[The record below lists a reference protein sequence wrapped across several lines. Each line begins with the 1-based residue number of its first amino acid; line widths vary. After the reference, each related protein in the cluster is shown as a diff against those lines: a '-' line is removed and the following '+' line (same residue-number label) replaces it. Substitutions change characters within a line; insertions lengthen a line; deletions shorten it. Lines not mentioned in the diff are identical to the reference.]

1 MKLLPACTLPVIA
14 AATTLLA
21 VPILAQEQ
29 PSSANPSV
37 QKPTEQK
44 PTVKKLSIQP
54 KKLSKPVYIALPNGI
69 TLLTFKR
76 DPSDPAVIAEHEQEK
91 EAVTT
96 LSLGK
101 EAFRSGQYSKAIQ
114 AFRKAMRFEP
124 EYFIAL
130 QPLAEAYAADG
141 QLGPAISAYRAL
153 IYPRPGQDW
162 TTSNQVSPT
171 VLMNYS
177 LVLLQAGQEQ
187 EALAMYNRAVPLL
200 NYDHGKQRAS
210 VSVLLPGI
218 GQDGLPYNSQ
228 LLQAMA
234 RLGAGIS
241 TSGFDGKQIQEA
253 ARLAPDSPVTNFYLG
268 EYLSVSR
275 QEGAKEALEKA
286 ALLGDEQTKKE
297 AQDCLKLCR

>member
-1 MKLLPACTLPVIA
+1 
-14 AATTLLA
+14 
-21 VPILAQEQ
+21 
-29 PSSANPSV
+29 
-37 QKPTEQK
+37 
-44 PTVKKLSIQP
+44 
-54 KKLSKPVYIALPNGI
+54 
-69 TLLTFKR
+69 
-76 DPSDPAVIAEHEQEK
+76 
-91 EAVTT
+91 
-96 LSLGK
+96 
-101 EAFRSGQYSKAIQ
+101 
-114 AFRKAMRFEP
+114 
-124 EYFIAL
+124 
-130 QPLAEAYAADG
+130 
-141 QLGPAISAYRAL
+141 
-153 IYPRPGQDW
+153 
-162 TTSNQVSPT
+162 
-171 VLMNYS
+171 
-177 LVLLQAGQEQ
+177 
-187 EALAMYNRAVPLL
+187 MYNRAVPLL